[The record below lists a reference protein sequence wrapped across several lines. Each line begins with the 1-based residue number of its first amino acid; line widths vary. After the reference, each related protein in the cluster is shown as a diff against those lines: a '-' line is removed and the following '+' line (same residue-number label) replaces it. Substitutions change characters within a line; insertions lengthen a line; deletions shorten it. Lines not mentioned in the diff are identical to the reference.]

1 MRMPG
6 GLLCT
11 GKKRRSSKT
20 TKSNDK
26 NDEIFVVSNN
36 NNNNVDIGLNDDEQS
51 LQNGH
56 CGVTIENND
65 ETDDI
70 VSDLPLYGRRP
81 SRTKM
86 PSGDNSNNKLL
97 KYW

>member
-1 MRMPG
+1 MRMRG

-36 NNNNVDIGLNDDEQS
+36 NNNVDIGLNDDEQS

-56 CGVTIENND
+56 CGVTIENNE

-81 SRTKM
+81 SRAKM